1 MVARHESLL
10 TSSLLLSLPPAH
22 YDHLFYLKKI
32 FFKLAYNYFTML
44 CWLLLY
50 NVNQLY
56 VHTDPLPL
64 EPPLIP
70 LILPL
75 VIITKL
81 SSLCYTAGSH

>member
-70 LILPL
+70 SFYP
-75 VIITKL
+75 
-81 SSLCYTAGSH
+81 

>member
-1 MVARHESLL
+1 
-10 TSSLLLSLPPAH
+10 
-22 YDHLFYLKKI
+22 
-32 FFKLAYNYFTML
+32 ML

-56 VHTDPLPL
+56 VYTDPLPL

-75 VIITKL
+75 AIITKL
-81 SSLCYTAGSH
+81 SSLCCTAGSH